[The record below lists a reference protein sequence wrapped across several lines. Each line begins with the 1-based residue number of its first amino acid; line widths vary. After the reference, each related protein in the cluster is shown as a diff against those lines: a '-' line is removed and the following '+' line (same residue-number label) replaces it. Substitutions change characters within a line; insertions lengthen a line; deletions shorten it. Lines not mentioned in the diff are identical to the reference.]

1 MKKAFSLFF
10 IILSLLACKNFAFAQ
25 QEVDAC
31 FNFYK
36 ARDYRRAI
44 EAGKIAVQKY
54 PNSLYA
60 HFCLG
65 VSYYAIGE
73 FKLALEHLKKAES
86 LTSDKEDLMH
96 IYNQIGL
103 IYDGM
108 GYLDDALLYYIL
120 SLILAIDLGNKSMQA
135 SVLNNIARIYDNKGE
150 LDKALGYYEESL
162 RLEADEKEKATTY
175 NNIALIYDRKG
186 EYKKAVE
193 YFQRAIE
200 ISERYGYYRGASIV
214 KLNLGNT
221 HRKMKDYEKAEKYIL
236 EGLEG
241 VRKVGDKYWEALGY
255 YGLGLLYRDKG
266 DKKTAKDYFTR
277 AYDLYKSIGAERDA
291 EIVLSDIQKL
301 EKQRVAVYGGVEIGS
316 KGVKAQ
322 AYRIGLKGDEF
333 YDLQEVFRESINT
346 TIIAGVKET
355 GAFSK
360 DGIEETAQ
368 AVKTLIEKLKE
379 RGVPGDNIFVVASSA
394 ISSVKNRDEL
404 AKRVEELTGYKLE
417 FLAVKDEVLYGIAGA
432 VPPKYFYNSI
442 FVDVGSGNTKIGY
455 LEKVGDSINVRSF
468 ELPYGTVSLTERAS
482 KGKDFRRE
490 LVEVLSKEV
499 EPALKREAQKNP
511 AYLNRKNVFLVGG
524 IVWAIT
530 TLQKPEQVEEA
541 YVKLSASDIRN
552 FMQAVRQNPDRAL
565 NPDLSKLK
573 PEVRDKAKKQIEKV
587 KDVFSVDNLYAGGM
601 LLESLGRTFNFEKRN
616 LLFPR
621 YGNWLVGYVVL
632 RGYFK
637 ETEAV
642 KK

>member
-1 MKKAFSLFF
+1 MKKAFSLLF
-10 IILSLLACKNFAFAQ
+10 IILSLLAFENFAFAQ
-25 QEVDAC
+25 PEVDAC
-31 FNFYK
+31 YK
-36 ARDYRRAI
+36 FHNAGDYRRSI
-44 EAGKIAVQKY
+44 EAGRVAVEKY
-54 PNSLYA
+54 PNNSDA

-73 FKLALEHLKKAES
+73 FRLALEHLKKAEN
-86 LTSDKEDLMH
+86 LTSDKEDLIGVYSLIGS
-96 IYNQIGL
+96 IYWK
-103 IYDGM
+103 M
-108 GYLDDALLYYIL
+108 GYLDDALLYYSRSL
-120 SLILAIDLGNKSMQA
+120 SLARDLGNKSMQA
-135 SVLNNIARIYDNKGE
+135 SVLNNIGVIYEKKGK

-162 RLEADEKEKATTY
+162 RLETDEKAKATTY
-175 NNIALIYDRKG
+175 NNIALIYEDKG
-186 EYKKAVE
+186 DYQKAVE
-193 YFQRAIE
+193 YYQKAIE
-200 ISERYGYYRGASIV
+200 INERYGDYHGASIV

-221 HRKMKDYEKAEKYIL
+221 YRKMKDYEKAEKYLL

-241 VRKVGDKYWEALGY
+241 VKKVGDKYWEAVGYHFLGW
-255 YGLGLLYRDKG
+255 LYIDKG
-266 DKKTAKDYFTR
+266 DQETAKDYLTR
-277 AYDLYKSIGAERDA
+277 AYDLYKSIGAERDV
-291 EIVLSDIQKL
+291 EEVLSDIQKL

-322 AYRIGLKGDEF
+322 AYRIGLKEDEF

-394 ISSVKNRDEL
+394 IYSVKNRDEL

-417 FLAVKDEVLYGIAGA
+417 FLTVKDEVLFGIAGA
-432 VPPKYFYNSI
+432 VPLKYFYNSV
-442 FVDVGSGNTKIGY
+442 FVDIGSGNTKIGY
-455 LEKVGDSINVRSF
+455 LEKVGGSINVRSF
-468 ELPYGTVSLTERAS
+468 EIPYGTVSLTERAS
-482 KGKDFRRE
+482 KGKDFRAE
-490 LVEVLSKEV
+490 LVGVLSKEV
-499 EPALKREAQKNP
+499 EPVLKREAQKNP
-511 AYLNRKNVFLVGG
+511 AYLNRQNVFLVGG

-530 TLQKPEQVEEA
+530 TLQKPGQVEEV
-541 YVKLSASDIRN
+541 YVKLSSSDIKN
-552 FMQAVRQNPDRAL
+552 FTLAVRQNPDRVL
-565 NPDLSKLK
+565 NPDLSNLK
-573 PEVRDKAKKQIEKV
+573 PELRDKAKKQIEKV

-601 LLESLGRTFNFEKRN
+601 LLDNIGRTFNFEKRN
-616 LLFPR
+616 LIFPR

-632 RGYFK
+632 RGYLE

>member
-1 MKKAFSLFF
+1 MKKAFSLLF
-10 IILSLLACKNFAFAQ
+10 IILSLLAFKNFAFAQ
-25 QEVDAC
+25 PEVDAC
-31 FNFYK
+31 YNFRKAGDYK
-36 ARDYRRAI
+36 RSI
-44 EAGKIAVQKY
+44 EAGRVAVQKY
-54 PNSLYA
+54 PNNIDA
-60 HFCLG
+60 HYCLG
-65 VSYYAIGE
+65 ISYRMVGE
-73 FKLALEHLKKAES
+73 FKLALEHMKKAES
-86 LTSDKEDLMH
+86 LTSNKEDLMY

-103 IYDGM
+103 IYDDI
-108 GYLDDALLYYIL
+108 GYLDDALLYYNRSL
-120 SLILAIDLGNKSMQA
+120 SLARDLGNKSMQA
-135 SVLNNIARIYDNKGE
+135 SVLNNIALIYNNKGE
-150 LDKALGYYEESL
+150 LDKALGFYEESL
-162 RLEADEKEKATTY
+162 RLQTNEKEKASTY
-175 NNIALIYDRKG
+175 NNIAIIYGKKG
-186 EYKKAVE
+186 NYQKAVE
-193 YFQRAIE
+193 YFQKAIE
-200 ISERYGYYRGASIV
+200 IGERYGDYHGASIS
-214 KLNLGNT
+214 KLNLGDT
-221 HRKMKDYEKAEKYIL
+221 YRRMRDYEKAEKYIL

-241 VRKVGDKYWEALGY
+241 VKKVGDKYWEAIGYHYLGW
-255 YGLGLLYRDKG
+255 LYKDKG

-277 AYDLYKSIGAERDA
+277 AYDLFKSIGAERDT
-291 EIVLSDIQKL
+291 EIVLSNIREL

-379 RGVPGDNIFVVASSA
+379 KGVPGDNIFVVASSA

-417 FLAVKDEVLYGIAGA
+417 FLTVKDEVLFGIAGA
-432 VPPKYFYNSI
+432 VPPKYFYSSI

-455 LEKVGDSINVRSF
+455 LENVGGSINVRSF
-468 ELPYGTVSLTERAS
+468 EIPYGTVSLTERAS
-482 KGKDFRRE
+482 KGKDFRTE
-490 LVEVLSKEV
+490 LVGVLSKEV
-499 EPALKREAQKNP
+499 EPVLKREAQKNP
-511 AYLNRKNVFLVGG
+511 AYLNRQNVFLVGG

-530 TLQKPEQVEEA
+530 TLQKPGQVEEA
-541 YVKLSASDIRN
+541 YVRLSSSDIKN
-552 FMQAVRQNPDRAL
+552 LTLTIPKNPDRVL

-573 PEVRDKAKKQIEKV
+573 PELRDKAKKQIEKV

-601 LLESLGRTFNFEKRN
+601 LLDSIGRTFNFEKRN
-616 LLFPR
+616 LIFPR

-632 RGYFK
+632 RGYLE

>member
-1 MKKAFSLFF
+1 MRRALSLLF
-10 IILSLLACKNFAFAQ
+10 IILSLLVFKNLAFAQ
-25 QEVDAC
+25 PEVDAC
-31 FNFYK
+31 FNFFD
-36 ARDYRRAI
+36 AGDYNRAI
-44 EAGKIAVQKY
+44 EAGKRAVQKY
-54 PNSLYA
+54 PNNPDA
-60 HFCLG
+60 HYCLG
-65 VSYYAIGE
+65 TSYSQVGE
-73 FKLALEHLKKAES
+73 FKPALEHLKRAES
-86 LTSDKEDLMH
+86 LTSNKKDLMY

-103 IYDGM
+103 IYEKM
-108 GYLDDALLYYIL
+108 GYLDDALLYYSRSL
-120 SLILAIDLGNKSMQA
+120 SLARDIGSRSEQA
-135 SVLNNIARIYDNKGE
+135 TLLNNIAVIYDNKGE

-162 RLEADEKEKATTY
+162 RLQTDEKKKASTY
-175 NNIALIYDRKG
+175 NNIALIYNKKG
-186 EYKKAVE
+186 NYQKAVE
-193 YFQRAIE
+193 YLKKAIE
-200 ISERYGYYRGASIV
+200 IGERYGDYHGVSIT

-221 HRKMKDYEKAEKYIL
+221 YREMKDYEKAEKYIL

-241 VRKVGDKYWEALGY
+241 VKKVGDKYLEATGYKYLGW
-255 YGLGLLYRDKG
+255 LYKDKG
-266 DKKTAKDYFTR
+266 DKKTAKDYLTR
-277 AYDLYKSIGAERDA
+277 AYNLYKSIGAEDDA
-291 EIVLSDIQKL
+291 WDALLSLQEL
-301 EKQRVAVYGGVEIGS
+301 EKPRVAIYGGVEVGS

-322 AYRIGLKGDEF
+322 AYRIGFKGDEF

-379 RGVPGDNIFVVASSA
+379 KGVPGNNIFVVTSSA

-417 FLAVKDEVLYGIAGA
+417 FLTVKDEVLYGIAGA
-432 VPPKYFYNSI
+432 VPPKYFYSSI

-490 LVEVLSKEV
+490 LTGVLSKEV

-541 YVKLSASDIRN
+541 YVRLSSLDIKN
-552 FMQAVRQNPDRAL
+552 FMQAIRQNPDRVL

-587 KDVFSVDNLYAGGM
+587 KDVFSVDNLYAGSM
-601 LLESLGRTFNFEKRN
+601 LLESISRTFNFEKRN

-632 RGYFK
+632 RGYLE

>member
-1 MKKAFSLFF
+1 MKKAFSLLF
-10 IILSLLACKNFAFAQ
+10 IILSLLAFKNFAFAQ
-25 QEVDAC
+25 PEVDAC
-31 FNFYK
+31 YNFRK
-36 ARDYRRAI
+36 AGDYRRSI
-44 EAGKIAVQKY
+44 EAGKVAVQKY
-54 PNSLYA
+54 PNNIDA
-60 HFCLG
+60 HYCLG
-65 VSYYAIGE
+65 ISYRMVGE
-73 FKLALEHLKKAES
+73 FKLALEHMKRAER
-86 LTSDKEDLMH
+86 LTSNKEDLMD
-96 IYNQIGL
+96 IYNQVGI
-103 IYDGM
+103 IYEKM
-108 GYLDDALLYYIL
+108 GYLDDALLYYSRSL
-120 SLILAIDLGNKSMQA
+120 SLARDLGNKSMQA
-135 SVLNNIARIYDNKGE
+135 SVLNNIGVVYYYKGE
-150 LDKALGYYEESL
+150 LDKALDYYEESL
-162 RLEADEKEKATTY
+162 RIQTDEKEKANTY
-175 NNIALIYDRKG
+175 NNIANIYDKKG
-186 EYKKAVE
+186 DYQKAVE
-193 YFQRAIE
+193 YLQKAIE
-200 ISERYGYYRGASIV
+200 IGERYGDYHGVSRR

-221 HRKMKDYEKAEKYIL
+221 YRKMKDYEKAEKYIL

-241 VRKVGDKYWEALGY
+241 VKKVGDKYWEAVGY
-255 YGLGLLYRDKG
+255 RNLGLLYRDKG
-266 DKKTAKDYFTR
+266 DKKTAKDYLTR
-277 AYDLYKSIGAERDA
+277 AYDMFKSIGAEGNA
-291 EIVLSDIQKL
+291 EEVLSDIQEL
-301 EKQRVAVYGGVEIGS
+301 EKQRVTVYGGVEIGS

-379 RGVPGDNIFVVASSA
+379 KGVPGDNIFVVASSA
-394 ISSVKNRDEL
+394 IFSVKNRDEL

-417 FLAVKDEVLYGIAGA
+417 FLTVKDEVLFGIAGA

-455 LEKVGDSINVRSF
+455 LEKVGGSINVRSF
-468 ELPYGTVSLTERAS
+468 EIPYGTVSLTERAS
-482 KGKDFRRE
+482 KGKDFRTE

-499 EPALKREAQKNP
+499 EPVLKREAQKNP
-511 AYLNRKNVFLVGG
+511 AYLNRQNVFLVGG

-541 YVKLSASDIRN
+541 YVRLSSLDIKN
-552 FMQAVRQNPDRAL
+552 FTLTIPKNPDRVL

-573 PEVRDKAKKQIEKV
+573 PELRDKAKKQIEKV

-601 LLESLGRTFNFEKRN
+601 LLDSIGKGLNFERRN
-616 LLFPR
+616 LIFPR

-632 RGYFK
+632 RGYLE

>member
-1 MKKAFSLFF
+1 MRRALSLLF
-10 IILSLLACKNFAFAQ
+10 IILSLLVFKNLAFAQ
-25 QEVDAC
+25 LEVDAC
-31 FNFYK
+31 FNFYG
-36 ARDYRRAI
+36 ASDYKRAI
-44 EAGKIAVQKY
+44 EAGKRAVQKY
-54 PNSLYA
+54 PNNSDA

-65 VSYYAIGE
+65 RSYRMVGE

-86 LTSDKEDLMH
+86 LTSNKKDLMY

-103 IYDGM
+103 IYERM
-108 GYLDDALLYYIL
+108 GSLDDALLYYSRSL
-120 SLILAIDLGNKSMQA
+120 SLARDLGSKSMQA
-135 SVLNNIARIYDNKGE
+135 SVLNNIALIYEKKGE
-150 LDKALGYYEESL
+150 LDKALDYYEESL
-162 RLEADEKEKATTY
+162 RLQTDEKKKAPTY
-175 NNIALIYDRKG
+175 NNIANIYDKKG
-186 EYKKAVE
+186 NYQKAAEYLQK
-193 YFQRAIE
+193 AIE
-200 ISERYGYYRGASIV
+200 IGERYGDYHGVSMW
-214 KLNLGNT
+214 KLNLGDT
-221 HRKMKDYEKAEKYIL
+221 YRKMKDYEKAEKYIS

-241 VRKVGDKYWEALGY
+241 VKKVGDKFWEAVAYHYLGW
-255 YGLGLLYRDKG
+255 LYRDKG
-266 DKKTAKDYFTR
+266 DKKTAKDYLTR
-277 AYDLYKSIGAERDA
+277 AYNLYKSIGAEGDA
-291 EIVLSDIQKL
+291 LDALVSLQEL
-301 EKQRVAVYGGVEIGS
+301 EKQKVAIYGGVEIGS

-368 AVKTLIEKLKE
+368 TVKTLIEKLKE
-379 RGVPGDNIFVVASSA
+379 KGVPGDNIFVVTSSA

-404 AKRVEELTGYKLE
+404 AKRVEELTGYKVE
-417 FLAVKDEVLYGIAGA
+417 FLTVKDEVLYGIAGA

-455 LEKVGDSINVRSF
+455 LEKVGGSINVRSF
-468 ELPYGTVSLTERAS
+468 ELLYGTVSLTERAS

-490 LVEVLSKEV
+490 LAEVLSKEV
-499 EPALKREAQKNP
+499 EPVLKREAQKNP

-541 YVKLSASDIRN
+541 YVRLSSLDIKN
-552 FMQAVRQNPDRAL
+552 FMQAIPKNPDRVL
-565 NPDLSKLK
+565 NPDLSNLK
-573 PEVRDKAKKQIEKV
+573 PELRDKAKKQIEKV

-601 LLESLGRTFNFEKRN
+601 LLESLGKGLKFEKRN

-632 RGYFK
+632 RGYFE